1 MQIIIKYF
9 TIIFCTWIVC
19 IKIFGADI
27 KRKHLVSFILFSI
40 LLSIPTFYINIYE
53 ATIIPL
59 YITIISSIF
68 IAFYLKKFI
77 LHICIVSIISLS
89 ISYILLILSSTI
101 TGIILISFI
110 DINYYSHILV
120 QILAAIFQITFTY
133 FLTKIPRI
141 RGGIPFIVHS
151 SNSLFL
157 LFGSILTLIGCT
169 ILSNGS
175 YELVKLIPYFL
186 TFIATLFF
194 CGFIQQQFRQTYL
207 LKINQRDNIA
217 LQHTLEQVQAENAA
231 LKSEVKTLT
240 HIIHED
246 NKLIPALESAVN
258 SFINLNQFEKDKY
271 TNSSSLSNNKLLQ
284 ALANQS
290 KMRQIDIQSAD
301 KVLYTNIDTGISSIN
316 ILLQYYYQRSIQE
329 DIHFSCHSDK
339 QLCLLKQHG
348 YDEHELTVIIADLLE
363 NAFYAVKDISPKNV
377 LLTISTID
385 SKVVLDIYD
394 NGNLFSKEILIKM
407 GMEEYTSHKEDGGS
421 GIGLM
426 NLYQFIHSHHV
437 SYMLHELSD
446 TESDIYTKKISLF
459 FNDSNSGYM
468 IFKTFRTDLTQKLSA
483 TNPNW
488 IISL

>member
-1 MQIIIKYF
+1 M
-9 TIIFCTWIVC
+9 
-19 IKIFGADI
+19 
-27 KRKHLVSFILFSI
+27 
-40 LLSIPTFYINIYE
+40 
-53 ATIIPL
+53 
-59 YITIISSIF
+59 
-68 IAFYLKKFI
+68 
-77 LHICIVSIISLS
+77 S

-110 DINYYSHILV
+110 DINYYS
-120 QILAAIFQITFTY
+120 
-133 FLTKIPRI
+133 
-141 RGGIPFIVHS
+141 
-151 SNSLFL
+151 LFL
-157 LFGSILTLIGCT
+157 LFGSILTLFGCT

-175 YELVKLIPYFL
+175 YELVKLIPYFF

-217 LQHTLEQVQAENAA
+217 LQHTLEQVQA
-231 LKSEVKTLT
+231 
-240 HIIHED
+240 
-246 NKLIPALESAVN
+246 
-258 SFINLNQFEKDKY
+258 
-271 TNSSSLSNNKLLQ
+271 
-284 ALANQS
+284 LANQS

-316 ILLQYYYQRSIQE
+316 ILFQYYYQRSIQE

-339 QLCLLKQHG
+339 QLYLLKQRG
-348 YDEHELTVIIADLLE
+348 YDEHELTVILADLLE

-377 LLTISTID
+377 LLTISTIA

-394 NGNLFSKEILIKM
+394 NGDLFSKDILIKM
-407 GMEEYTSHKEDGGS
+407 GMEEYTTHKEDGGS

-468 IFKTFRTDLTQKLSA
+468 ILKTFRTDLAQKLSV